1 MRGVVRPGAFDA
13 MTKPAFLPLDGAAI
27 DLKVHPLRDAALDEI
42 HARPFHRLETPR
54 RLMHFAFQVNQDEAR
69 RDREALA
76 ALCER
81 HLFLAPQPGN
91 AYHRLMRPNFNLRWE
106 QHSEFTTQTWDFKLG
121 GKAALKP
128 EGHTPLPM
136 EDFWQPGALLVALD
150 IVVLK
155 LNHSRG
161 IESTFDETSLAHSRT
176 DDGLGE
182 VFTDFKRDSKGFTR
196 IVVVDHGLGDVAAGA
211 LVQRLIE
218 IETYRTLALLGLPEA
233 RRIAPNVREIEVTLA
248 KLIDESRTASGIADN
263 RRILDELSRLT
274 ADLEAISAQVSYRFA
289 ASRAYDDIVF
299 QRLDVLD
306 DKQIGTQTNWR
317 DFLSRRMAPAR
328 RTLNA
333 MQERLADLSRKL
345 TRATS
350 LLRTRVDVEL
360 EQQNQELLKTM
371 NERTRL
377 QLRLQQTVEGLSVAA
392 VSYYLVGLIYYALQ
406 GLAKFGLIKDAT
418 IGAAIAVPLVI
429 LGVWWMVRRL
439 KRKMGNG

>member
-1 MRGVVRPGAFDA
+1 M
-13 MTKPAFLPLDGAAI
+13 MTKPAYLPLDGAAI
-27 DLKVHPLRDAALDEI
+27 DLTVHPLRDAALDEI
-42 HARPFHRLETPR
+42 HARPFHRLAAPR
-54 RLMHFAFQVNQDEAR
+54 RLMHFAFQVGQDEAK
-69 RDREALA
+69 RDREAIQA
-76 ALCER
+76 ICER
-81 HLFLAPQPGN
+81 HMFLPPQPGTQ
-91 AYHRLMRPNFNLRWE
+91 YHRLMRPNFSLRWE
-106 QHSEFTTQTWDFKLG
+106 QHTEFTTQTWDFPLTN
-121 GKAALKP
+121 KAALKP

-136 EDFWQPGALLVALD
+136 EDFWQPGPMLVALD

-196 IVVVDHGLGDVAAGA
+196 IVVVDHGLGDVAAGS

-233 RRIAPNVREIEVTLA
+233 RRIGPMVREIEVTLA
-248 KLIDESRTASGIADN
+248 ALIDESRTASGIADN
-263 RRILDELSRLT
+263 RRILNELSRLT
-274 ADLEAISAQVSYRFA
+274 ADLEAISAAVSYRFA

-306 DKQIGTQTNWR
+306 DKQIGTHTTWR
-317 DFLSRRMAPAR
+317 DFLARRMAPAR

-333 MQERLADLSRKL
+333 MQDRLADLSRKL
-345 TRATS
+345 TRATT
-350 LLRTRVDVEL
+350 LLRTRVDVEQ
-360 EQQNQELLKTM
+360 EQQNQELLKSM

-392 VSYYLVGLIYYALQ
+392 VSYYLIGLIYYVLQ
-406 GLAKFGLIKDAT
+406 GAQKTGMIRDAT
-418 IGAAIAVPLVI
+418 VGTSIAVPVVI
-429 LGVWWMVRRL
+429 LLVWGAIWRL
-439 KRKMGNG
+439 KKGMDET

>member
-1 MRGVVRPGAFDA
+1 VERTRRHGAM
-13 MTKPAFLPLDGAAI
+13 MTKPAYLPLDGAAI
-27 DLKVHPLRDAALDEI
+27 DLTVHPLRDAALDEI
-42 HARPFHRLETPR
+42 HARPFHRLAAPR
-54 RLMHFAFQVNQDEAR
+54 RLMHFAFQVTHEDAK
-69 RDREALA
+69 RDREAIQA
-76 ALCER
+76 ICER
-81 HLFLAPQPGN
+81 HMFLPPQPG
-91 AYHRLMRPNFNLRWE
+91 AQYHRLMRPNFSLRWE
-106 QHSEFTTQTWDFKLG
+106 QHTEFTTQTWDFPLTN
-121 GKAALKP
+121 KAALKP

-136 EDFWQPGALLVALD
+136 EDFWQPGPMLVALD

-161 IESTFDETSLAHSRT
+161 IESTFDETSMAHSRT

-196 IVVVDHGLGDVAAGA
+196 IVVVDHGLGDVAAGS

-233 RRIAPNVREIEVTLA
+233 RRIGPMVREIEVMLA

-274 ADLEAISAQVSYRFA
+274 ADLEALSAAVSYRFA

-306 DKQIGTQTNWR
+306 DKQIGTHTTWR
-317 DFLSRRMAPAR
+317 DFLARRMAPAR

-333 MQERLADLSRKL
+333 MQDRLADLSRKL
-345 TRATS
+345 TRATT
-350 LLRTRVDVEL
+350 LLRTRVDVEQ
-360 EQQNQELLKTM
+360 EQQNQELLKSM

-406 GLAKFGLIKDAT
+406 GLQKAGIVQEPQ
-418 IGAAIAVPLVI
+418 IGAAVAVPLTV
-429 LGVWWMVRRL
+429 LFVWFMVRRI
-439 KRKMGNG
+439 KKGMGDG

>member
-1 MRGVVRPGAFDA
+1 
-13 MTKPAFLPLDGAAI
+13 MTKPAYLPLDGAAI

-42 HARPFHRLETPR
+42 HARPFHRLDTPR
-54 RLMHFAFQVNQDEAR
+54 RIMHFAFQVSQEEGK
-69 RDREALA
+69 RDREAVA

-81 HLFLAPQPGN
+81 HLFLAPTPGS
-91 AYHRLMRPNFNLRWE
+91 AYHRLMRPGFNLRWE
-106 QHSEFTTQTWDFKLG
+106 QHSEFTTQTWDFPMTNR
-121 GKAALKP
+121 AALKP

-136 EDFWQPGALLVALD
+136 EDFWQPGPLLVALD

-182 VFTDFKRDSKGFTR
+182 AFTDFKRDSKGFTR
-196 IVVVDHGLGDVAAGA
+196 IVVVDHGMGDVAIGS

-233 RRIAPNVREIEVTLA
+233 RRIAPKVREIEMMLA
-248 KLIDESRTASGIADN
+248 KLIAESRTAAGIADN
-263 RRILDELSRLT
+263 RRILNELSGLT
-274 ADLEAISAQVSYRFA
+274 ADLEGLSAEVSYRFA

-299 QRLDVLD
+299 QRLNVLD
-306 DKQIGTQTNWR
+306 TKQIGTHTTWQ
-317 DFLSRRMAPAR
+317 DFLARRMAPAR

-333 MQERLADLSRKL
+333 MQDRLADLSRKL
-345 TRATS
+345 TRATQ
-350 LLRTRVDVEL
+350 LLRTRVDVEQ
-360 EQQNQELLKTM
+360 EQQNQELLKSM

-406 GLAKFGLIKDAT
+406 GMAKFGLIKDAQ
-418 IGAAIAVPLVI
+418 IGAAIAVPVVI
-429 LGVWWMVRRL
+429 LLVWYLVRRL
-439 KRKMGNG
+439 KRKMTDM

>member
-1 MRGVVRPGAFDA
+1 
-13 MTKPAFLPLDGAAI
+13 MTKPAYLPLDGAAI
-27 DLKVHPLRDAALDEI
+27 DLTVHPLRDAALDEI

-54 RLMHFAFQVNQDEAR
+54 RLIHFAFQVNHDEAK
-69 RDREALA
+69 RDREAMR
-76 ALCER
+76 ALCDR
-81 HLFLAPQPGN
+81 HMFLPPADGAQ
-91 AYHRLMRPNFNLRWE
+91 YHRLMRPGFNLRWE
-106 QHSEFTTQTWDFKLG
+106 QHTEFTTQTWDFPAAN
-121 GKAALKP
+121 KALLKP

-136 EDFWQPGALLVALD
+136 GDFWQPGPMLVALD

-155 LNHSRG
+155 LNHARG
-161 IESTFDETSLAHSRT
+161 VEGVFDETSLAHSRT
-176 DDGLGE
+176 DDGLAE

-196 IVVVDHGLGDVAAGA
+196 IIVVDQGLGDVAAGS

-218 IETYRTLALLGLPEA
+218 IETYRTLTLLGLPEA
-233 RRIAPNVREIEVTLA
+233 RRIGPKVREIEVTLA
-248 KLIDESRTASGIADN
+248 KLIDESKSASGINDN

-274 ADLEAISAQVSYRFA
+274 AELEALSATVSYRFA

-306 DKQIGTQTNWR
+306 EKQIGTHTTWR

-333 MQERLADLSRKL
+333 MQDRLADLSRKL
-345 TRATS
+345 TRATT
-350 LLRTRVDVEL
+350 LLRTRVDVEQ
-360 EQQNQELLKTM
+360 EQQSQELLKSM

-406 GLAKFGLIKDAT
+406 GLAKMGLIRDAQ
-418 IGAAIAVPLVI
+418 IGAAVAVPLVV
-429 LGVWWMVRRL
+429 LFVWFMVRRL
-439 KRKMGNG
+439 KRRMGDG

>member
-1 MRGVVRPGAFDA
+1 MATEGAR
-13 MTKPAFLPLDGAAI
+13 MTKPAFLPLDGTAI
-27 DLKVHPLRDAALDEI
+27 DLSVHPLRDAALDEI

-54 RLMHFAFQVNQDEAR
+54 RLLHFAFAVNPEAAAK
-69 RDREALA
+69 DREAMA

-81 HLFLAPQPGN
+81 HMFLTPAPGG
-91 AYHRLMRPNFNLRWE
+91 AYHRLMRPGFNLRWE
-106 QHSEFTTQTWDFKLG
+106 QHTEFTTQTWDFPLAEKTL
-121 GKAALKP
+121 LKP

-136 EDFWQPGALLVALD
+136 SDFWQPGPMLVALD

-155 LNHSRG
+155 LNHARG
-161 IESTFDETSLAHSRT
+161 IETTFDETSLAHSRT

-182 VFTDFKRDSKGFTR
+182 VFTDFKRDAKGFTR
-196 IVVVDHGLGDVAAGA
+196 ITVVDHGLGDVGAGS

-233 RRIAPNVREIEVTLA
+233 RRIGPEVRAIEVTLA
-248 KLIDESRTASGIADN
+248 KLIDESRTAAGIADN
-263 RRILDELSRLT
+263 RRILNELSRLT
-274 ADLEAISAQVSYRFA
+274 ADLEALSASVSYRFA

-306 DKQIGTQTNWR
+306 DKQIGLHSSWR
-317 DFLSRRMAPAR
+317 DFLARRMAPAR

-345 TRATS
+345 TRATT
-350 LLRTRVDVEL
+350 LLRTRVDVEQ
-360 EQQNQELLKTM
+360 EQQNQELLKSM

-392 VSYYLVGLIYYALQ
+392 VSYYLVGLIYYAAQ
-406 GLAKFGLIKDAT
+406 GLAKLGIVQDAV
-418 IGAAIAVPLVI
+418 ILAAGSVPVVI
-429 LGVWWMVRRL
+429 LGVWWAIRRI
-439 KRKMGNG
+439 KRGMPEA